1 MKLTKLAFA
10 LGSCLLAM
18 TAPAQAV
25 EAPLLAD
32 IQTRVAAVA
41 RVVAVIERR
50 VVLTAH
56 NALDH
61 EDTTVGPY
69 GEAVDRGIRFACIG
83 VRGRCPEQRTRTAR
97 EAAEVFVDRVGTG
110 RANTAA
116 RAAAK
121 SRGLALP
128 C

>member
-1 MKLTKLAFA
+1 MPVAKKPKLNRY
-10 LGSCLLAM
+10 
-18 TAPAQAV
+18 
-25 EAPLLAD
+25 
-32 IQTRVAAVA
+32 QTTVA

-50 VVLTAH
+50 IVLIAH

-83 VRGRCPEQRTRTAR
+83 VRGRSPEQRTRTAR
-97 EAAEVFVDRVGTG
+97 EAAEIFVDRVGTS

-116 RAAAK
+116 RAMAK
-121 SRGLALP
+121 ARGLVLP

>member
-1 MKLTKLAFA
+1 M
-10 LGSCLLAM
+10 
-18 TAPAQAV
+18 P
-25 EAPLLAD
+25 
-32 IQTRVAAVA
+32 VAAKKPKLNRYQTTVA

-121 SRGLALP
+121 SRGLTLP